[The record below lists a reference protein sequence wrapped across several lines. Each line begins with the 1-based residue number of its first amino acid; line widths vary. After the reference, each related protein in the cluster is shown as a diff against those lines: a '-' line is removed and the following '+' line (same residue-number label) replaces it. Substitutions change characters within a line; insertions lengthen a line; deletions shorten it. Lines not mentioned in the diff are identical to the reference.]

1 VSYRL
6 MEPRLRV
13 VAWIGRASLQSAVFQ
28 EKNLSDAN
36 RMAWLSFM
44 VGQLADTLTR
54 RFLCLGER
62 LSDRVLAI
70 AATGRDFPDNLRGS
84 GAAG

>member
-1 VSYRL
+1 
-6 MEPRLRV
+6 LRV

-28 EKNLSDAN
+28 EKNLSEAN
-36 RMAWLSFM
+36 RVAWLSFM
-44 VGQLADTLTR
+44 VGQLVDILTR

-62 LSDRVLAI
+62 LLDRLLAI
-70 AATGRDFPDNLRGS
+70 AATGRDFTNNLRGS